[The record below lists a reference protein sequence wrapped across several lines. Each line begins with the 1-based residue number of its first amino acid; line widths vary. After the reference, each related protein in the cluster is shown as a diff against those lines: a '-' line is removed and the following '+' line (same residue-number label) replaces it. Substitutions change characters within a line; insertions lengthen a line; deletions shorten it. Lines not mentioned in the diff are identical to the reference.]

1 MPLSLQVE
9 GADKDQLIAALSA
22 LVLSDGGAEIT
33 AEGIEAVATASG
45 NKLPTYYGPLFAN
58 FISKAGGVD
67 KFLAGPS
74 AGGGGGC
81 KINLHIFSLNLMR

>member
-9 GADKDQLIAALSA
+9 GADKDQLIASLAA
-22 LVLSDGGAEIT
+22 LVLSDSGAEIT
-33 AEGIEAVATASG
+33 AENIEAVIKASG
-45 NKLPTYYGPLFAN
+45 NSVPAYYAPLFAN

-74 AGGGGGC
+74 SGGGEY
-81 KINLHIFSLNLMR
+81 IAIYIFLVVLGS